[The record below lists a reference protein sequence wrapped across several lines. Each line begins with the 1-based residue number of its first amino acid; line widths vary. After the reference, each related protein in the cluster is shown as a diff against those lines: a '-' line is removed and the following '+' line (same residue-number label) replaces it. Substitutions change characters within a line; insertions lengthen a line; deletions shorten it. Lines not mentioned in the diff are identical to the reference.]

1 MKHRNKVDLS
11 FAYTPSNRTNIAA
24 TFKRVR
30 KEMEQKTNVTP
41 IRKEKRA

>member
-1 MKHRNKVDLS
+1 MKHKSILDPS
-11 FAYTPSNRTNIAA
+11 FKWVRSDKTDIRK
-24 TFKRVR
+24 TFARVR